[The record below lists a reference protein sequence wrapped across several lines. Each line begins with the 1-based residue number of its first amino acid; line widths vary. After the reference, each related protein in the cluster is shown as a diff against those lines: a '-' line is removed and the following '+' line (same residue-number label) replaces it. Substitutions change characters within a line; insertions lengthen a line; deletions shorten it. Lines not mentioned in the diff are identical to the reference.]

1 MYPDSSSP
9 ASGSD
14 NPLLSNWNT
23 PHQTPPFSRI
33 RSEHYVPALH
43 VALQEAERAVQ
54 EIAGRPEPPTFE
66 NSVVALECATFS
78 LDRISNL
85 LFNLNECHTDD
96 TMQHIAEQM
105 APELTRF
112 SNRIYMDERLFGR
125 IDTLYQQRDT
135 LELDGEQRTLL
146 EETRKAF
153 VRHGV
158 SLQGD
163 ARRRFEVISE
173 RLAVLSQ
180 NFSRHVLADSND
192 YALHLTDSAQL
203 SGLPDHVVAA
213 ASQEAGR
220 RGLKGW
226 VFTLSYP
233 SYGPFVTYSDQREL
247 RRQMWCAYNSRGNRG
262 NENDNNALV
271 AELVALRHELAG
283 LLGYDTYCDYV
294 VSNRMVGSRARLE
307 SFMAELHA
315 SALPVARRDFDEVVR
330 YAAAQGAEMPL
341 QRWDYNYYA
350 ERLKRERYG
359 FDFEQLRPFFP
370 LDRVCQGIFGL
381 YGRLYGLRFQPS
393 DQIETYHP
401 EVQVFE
407 VYEGDRLMGVLYL
420 DLHPRSNKRSGA
432 WMTEF
437 RDQSCVNGMEVRPLI
452 QIVCN
457 FSRPVEGRPA
467 LLSLN
472 EVETFMHEFGH
483 AMHGMLSEV
492 TYPSLSGTHV
502 KRDFVELPSQLM
514 ENWCRERSFLDT
526 FARHYETGAML
537 PDDYL
542 DHIRNSERYQAGYLC
557 LRQWNFGIVDLAF
570 HTLSAPLQHSV
581 AAFEQEHMDEM
592 LPVVAGCAAS
602 TAFTHIFSGGYAAGY
617 YGYKWAEVLDAD
629 VFERFRQTGIFDCAT
644 ATAWRQKVL
653 SRGGTRPPNQLFRD
667 FMGRDPDMTAFLKRS
682 FQP

>member
-1 MYPDSSSP
+1 MYPDTSSP

-33 RSEHYVPALH
+33 CSEHYVPALR

-203 SGLPDHVVAA
+203 NGLPDHVVAA

-271 AELVALRHELAG
+271 AEIVALRHELAG

-315 SALPVARRDFDEVVR
+315 AALPVARRDFDEVVR
-330 YAAAQGAEMPL
+330 YATAQGAEMPL

-581 AAFEQEHMDEM
+581 AAFEQEHMDEL